1 MGDEMEQRIPPKENT
16 SMPVIVVQDGNKG
29 ELDSS
34 SKVNDVVEPPSAG
47 MIFNCIDELY
57 EYYKTYGNQEGFP
70 VFKKS
75 TKNDKQGRLHFVTLS
90 CGRGGKSRCKREKL
104 VNPSLTMKI
113 ECNAKLNARVY
124 DDGVVR
130 VTSVFLEHNHELSPT
145 RARYL
150 PRRRSVGTSMKK
162 RREKIGEA
170 GGTVAKTL
178 ASSAVECGGHESE
191 PSLEKVCQ
199 NYIDNIDKTRKL
211 CLGVGDAGAVCNYFN
226 RMQEQNSNF
235 YYSLDF
241 NEDGHIRNVF
251 WADEMSRAAYKS
263 FSDAVTFDTTYLT
276 NKYDLPFVTF
286 VGINHH
292 GQPMLFGCGL
302 VSGEDTET
310 FVWLF
315 MQWLACMSGNA
326 PKAVITDQDVAI
338 HKAIEIVFPEARH
351 RWCLWQ
357 IMKKIHGKLSCHSN
371 NEQVTATLM
380 QAVYDSMSKGEFD
393 FNWGQMIQ
401 KYSLQSNAWLST
413 LYDNRHRWVPVHV
426 KDSFWA
432 GMSTTQRSENVHEF
446 FEGHVN
452 SKTTLKQFVER
463 YDKALKTKV
472 EKEVQEDLNS
482 FNCYCP
488 CVSHYNI
495 EKQFQ
500 QAYTN
505 NKFKEIQ
512 EEFKGK
518 MFCYVHSM
526 KEEDDFGV
534 YEVIEDMVV
543 ENGLSNQK
551 AEFDVRCSCRLFE
564 FQGILCRHIIT
575 LLTVKGVYLVPQKY
589 ILPRWRKDFRREHTK
604 VKVSYNNWNST
615 PEMQRNDLISK
626 RSAMFADF
634 GCTSEENTQ
643 IALDFI
649 EQFRQKFNIAD
660 PLNYHEMG
668 HIKVCLLEATNRSLT
683 FLLSLLME
691 EDFAHE
697 ERH

>member
-1 MGDEMEQRIPPKENT
+1 MEDETEQGRASQENT
-16 SMPVIVVQDGNKG
+16 TMAIVVIQDGNKCD
-29 ELDSS
+29 LDASP
-34 SKVNDVVEPPSAG
+34 KGKDVVEQPSAG
-47 MIFNCIDELY
+47 MMFKCIDELY
-57 EYYKTYGNQEGFP
+57 EYYKTYGNQVGFP

-90 CGRGGKSRCKREKL
+90 CGRGGKSRCKREKS

-150 PRRRSVGTSMKK
+150 PRRRSVSTSIKR
-162 RREKIGEA
+162 RREKIDQVD
-170 GGTVAKTL
+170 GTVAEPI
-178 ASSAVECGGHESE
+178 ASAAEYGEHENE

-199 NYIDNIDKTRKL
+199 NYIDNIDKARKL
-211 CLGVGDAGAVCNYFN
+211 CLGVGDAGAICNYFN

-235 YYSLDF
+235 YYSMDF
-241 NEDGHIRNVF
+241 NEEGHIRNIF
-251 WADEMSRAAYKS
+251 WADERSRVAYKS
-263 FSDAVTFDTTYLT
+263 FNDVVTFDTTYLT
-276 NKYDLPFVTF
+276 NKHDMPYVTF
-286 VGINHH
+286 VGVNHH
-292 GQPMLFGCGL
+292 GLPILFGCGL

-310 FVWLF
+310 YVWFLT
-315 MQWLACMSGNA
+315 QWLACMCGNA
-326 PKAVITDQDVAI
+326 PKAIITDQDMAMR
-338 HKAIEIVFPEARH
+338 KAIEIVFPEIRH
-351 RWCLWQ
+351 RWCLWH
-357 IMKKIHGKLSCHSN
+357 IMKKISGKLSWHSN
-371 NEQVTATLM
+371 YELIKTTLM
-380 QAVYDSMSKGEFD
+380 HVVYDSMSKEEFD
-393 FNWGQMIQ
+393 FNWDQMIQ

-413 LYDNRHRWVPVHV
+413 LYDNHHRWVPVYV

-432 GMSTTQRSENVHEF
+432 GMSTTQRSESVHAF
-446 FEGHVN
+446 FEGYVN
-452 SKTTLKQFVER
+452 SKTTIKQFVER
-463 YDKALKTKV
+463 YDKALKIKV
-472 EKEVQEDLNS
+472 EKELQEDLNS
-482 FNCYCP
+482 FNYCCP

-543 ENGLSNQK
+543 DNGLSNQK
-551 AEFDVRCSCRLFE
+551 VCFTVYFKQAEFDVRCSCRLFE

-575 LLTVKGVYLVPQKY
+575 LLTVKGVYSVPQKF
-589 ILPRWRKDFRREHTK
+589 ILPRWRKDLRREHTK
-604 VKVSYNNWNST
+604 VKVSYNNWNTT
-615 PEMQRNDLISK
+615 PEMQRYDLISK
-626 RSAMFADF
+626 KSAVFGDF

-643 IALDFI
+643 IVLDFI
-649 EQFRQKFNIAD
+649 EQFRQNFNISD
-660 PLNYHEMG
+660 PLDG
-668 HIKVCLLEATNRSLT
+668 SGQPIFSVGGSGQP
-683 FLLSLLME
+683 FQ
-691 EDFAHE
+691 
-697 ERH
+697 